1 MQALGNGLHDADQH
15 EDALTVREADLS
27 MRRRLGASER
37 TMLDVQHNLAS
48 TYEMLGRHEQALSM
62 RRDVYS
68 GCLKLNGE
76 EDPATFRAANNYAVT
91 LASLQRFEEAKS
103 LLRKVIPVARRV
115 VGESNELTLVLRK
128 VYARALYEDPGAT
141 LDDLREAVETIEDT
155 GRIVRRVLGGE
166 HPLAMWIEGDF
177 QKARAALAARDGD
190 VSSVCEAMEAMTS
203 A

>member
-1 MQALGNGLHDADQH
+1 
-15 EDALTVREADLS
+15 
-27 MRRRLGASER
+27 MRWA
-37 TMLDVQHNLAS
+37 
-48 TYEMLGRHEQALSM
+48 
-62 RRDVYS
+62 
-68 GCLKLNGE
+68 
-76 EDPATFRAANNYAVT
+76 
-91 LASLQRFEEAKS
+91 
-103 LLRKVIPVARRV
+103 
-115 VGESNELTLVLRK
+115 
-128 VYARALYEDPGAT
+128 YARALYEDPGAT